1 MKIQGILGDLEQ
13 KWNWYF
19 PKFWEGGLRDGGV
32 YGEVY
37 GIREN

>member
-19 PKFWEGGLRDGGV
+19 PKFWEGGGLRDGGV
-32 YGEVY
+32 YGEV
-37 GIREN
+37 